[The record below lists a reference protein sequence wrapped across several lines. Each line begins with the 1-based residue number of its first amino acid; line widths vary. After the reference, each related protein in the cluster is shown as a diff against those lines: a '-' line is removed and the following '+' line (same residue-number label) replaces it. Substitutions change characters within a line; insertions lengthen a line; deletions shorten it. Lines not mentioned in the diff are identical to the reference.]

1 MQRLG
6 RSKLFVIEY
15 SFETQRPMF
24 ILADNME
31 DALGNHKKIFPGYHR
46 NLESSR
52 FLSAAPLF
60 TEKIAGQEFRNA
72 KGRKEQG
79 GLVVLSAPDEE
90 E

>member
-15 SFETQRPMF
+15 SIDTRYPTF

-31 DALGNHKKIFPGYHR
+31 DALYNHRKIFPSLHR
-46 NLESSR
+46 NLKLIQ
-52 FLSAAPLF
+52 FLSAAPFF
-60 TEKIAGQEFRNA
+60 TEKIAEQEFRNA
-72 KGRKEQG
+72 KGRKERG
-79 GLVVLSAPDEE
+79 GLVVVSASDEE